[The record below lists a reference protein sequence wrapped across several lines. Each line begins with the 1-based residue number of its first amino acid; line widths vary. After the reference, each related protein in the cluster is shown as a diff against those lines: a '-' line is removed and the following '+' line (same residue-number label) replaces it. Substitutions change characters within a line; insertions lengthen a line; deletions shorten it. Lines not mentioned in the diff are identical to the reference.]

1 VLLSLIGPS
10 RPTDGDCAVVQ
21 QYTARHNLVTIY
33 ILMAAQLSL
42 TGLPQTMTLD
52 PLSEQHVKGVWNVFG
67 RALGAEP
74 RDGVS
79 IRGASGLDHLVE
91 AISVDDKNR
100 RVIIFAAE
108 SNPRIAALM
117 QVDIQA
123 TIPEARVLIARPIA
137 FDAGSFARR
146 FAEQIGQTEI
156 NLKTVAE
163 IVKEIPGQ
171 VKAGDFH
178 PEISDLIAPFVAA
191 VTKVKLPP
199 LNQILAFVQQAALV
213 DWSAVKVPL
222 VIPLANLLTLDSME
236 ADRRFGICPIPLYE
250 FTEQDWELLLS
261 GTALMDIAERLKAL
275 GIYQYFFPPPDQI
288 TLGMVERGDASVRTI
303 SSALDIAPEIGHPL
317 GTSELV
323 RAQAAVPELVEQ
335 LTDCGLLVEGEMG
348 LEITETGAQARTTVK
363 FRPREGFLSKLIQ
376 RFTVNANVSVSPKD
390 FIQPH

>member
-1 VLLSLIGPS
+1 M
-10 RPTDGDCAVVQ
+10 
-21 QYTARHNLVTIY
+21 VT
-33 ILMAAQLSL
+33 QLSL
-42 TGLPQTMTLD
+42 FGFATKMTLD
-52 PLSEQHVKGVWNVFG
+52 PLSEQHVKGVWDVLG

-74 RDGVS
+74 RDNAT
-79 IRGASGLDHLVE
+79 IRGASGLAHAVE
-91 AISVDDKNR
+91 AISVGDKSR

-108 SNPRIAALM
+108 PNPRIAALM

-123 TIPEARVLIARPIA
+123 TIPDAKVLIARPIA

-146 FAEQIGQTEI
+146 FAKQIGQTEI

-163 IVKEIPGQ
+163 KVKELQDQ
-171 VKAGDFH
+171 VKPGELH
-178 PEISDLIAPFVAA
+178 PVVSGLIAPFVAA

-213 DWSAVKVPL
+213 DWPGASKSNGA
-222 VIPLANLLTLDSME
+222 VIPLANLLTLDGME

-250 FTEQDWELLLS
+250 FTDQDWELLLS
-261 GTALMDIAERLKAL
+261 GTALVDIEERLKAL

-288 TLGMVERGDASVRTI
+288 TLGMVERSDASLQTI
-303 SSALDIAPEIGHPL
+303 SSALDIAAKIGHPL
-317 GTSELV
+317 GTNELV
-323 RAQAAVPELVEQ
+323 RAQAALPELVEQ

-376 RFTVNANVSVSPKD
+376 RFTVNVNVSVSPKD
-390 FIQPH
+390 FIPPH